1 MKKVLA
7 LALSLAMGISLVACG
22 NNSSSKSAAE
32 TEKKSASVSAST
44 KESKTTSVAETGT
57 ELKAEI
63 DYWSSWSETEAQA
76 LALRE
81 AADEFTKANPG
92 VKINF
97 TFNGRDNRNLVGS
110 AVAAGT
116 KITMMDANADNIKA
130 MWSEMTMDL
139 TPFFEKSYATTD
151 GKNYIDRIMPSM
163 SGLSSALF
171 DGKYS
176 YFPYAPQA
184 FMIFCNKNIF
194 DECGIT
200 KYPETW
206 TEFMEVCEKIKAKG
220 YTPVTTDNG
229 YATSWMGYYLSRLL
243 GNEEVEKLSND
254 TSAWSNP
261 KVLEAAKAIEEMAKK
276 GYFDPVIETNTY
288 PNAQQSMVINEKI
301 AMYINGTWLPN
312 EVSASTPE
320 NFKWGAFA
328 FPKVEGGIDDQ
339 TAGCYSSYG
348 IAINKS
354 ATSEEAEAAAAFGV
368 YLTTAF
374 DQKFSDMANAIPV
387 GVDGVWPDSLK
398 DAQQAIAK
406 YTTRYPSQTALILN
420 SNSKQIIADACLKLM
435 GGSITA
441 EQFVKMASKF

>member
-1 MKKVLA
+1 MRKVLA
-7 LALSLAMGISLVACG
+7 AALSVAMGMSLAACG
-22 NNSSSKSAAE
+22 GGSSKPAE
-32 TEKKSASVSAST
+32 ETTKSA
-44 KESKTTSVAETGT
+44 ESGAD
-57 ELKAEI
+57 KAESGDTKLNADI
-63 DYWSSWSETEAQA
+63 EYWSSWSETEAQA
-76 LALRE
+76 DALRE
-81 AADEFTKANPG
+81 AADEFMKANPG

-110 AVAAGT
+110 AVSAGT
-116 KITMMDANADNIKA
+116 KVTMMDANADNIKA

-139 TPFFEKSYATTD
+139 TPYFEESYEST
-151 GKNYIDRIMPSM
+151 GGEKYVDRIMPSM
-163 SGLSSALF
+163 SGLSAKLF

-194 DECGIT
+194 DDCGIT

-206 TEFMEVCEKIKAKG
+206 AEFMDACEKIKAKG
-220 YTPVTTDNG
+220 YTPVTTDSN
-229 YATSWMGYYLSRLL
+229 YATSWVGYYMSRLM
-243 GNEEVEKLSND
+243 GNDEVAKLSND
-254 TSAWSNP
+254 PSAWSNP
-261 KVLEAAKAIEEMAKK
+261 KVLEAAKAIEDMAKK

-312 EVSASTPE
+312 EVKDSTPDD
-320 NFKWGAFA
+320 FKWGSFA
-328 FPKVEGGIDDQ
+328 FPTVEGGVDDQ
-339 TAGCYSSYG
+339 TSGCYSSYG
-348 IAINKS
+348 IAINKD
-354 ATSEEAEAAAAFGV
+354 ATEEEAKAAAAFGV
-368 YLTTAF
+368 YVTTAF

-398 DAQQAIAK
+398 DAQQVISK
-406 YTTRYPSQTALILN
+406 YTNRYPSQTALILN

-441 EQFVKMASKF
+441 EEFVEMASKF

>member
-1 MKKVLA
+1 MRKVLA
-7 LALSLAMGISLVACG
+7 AALSVAMGMSLAACG
-22 NNSSSKSAAE
+22 GGSSKPAE
-32 TEKKSASVSAST
+32 ETTKSA
-44 KESKTTSVAETGT
+44 ESGAD
-57 ELKAEI
+57 KAESGDTKLNADI
-63 DYWSSWSETEAQA
+63 EYWSSWSETEAQA
-76 LALRE
+76 DALRE
-81 AADEFTKANPG
+81 AADEFMKANPG

-110 AVAAGT
+110 AVSAGT
-116 KITMMDANADNIKA
+116 KVTMMDANADNIKS

-139 TPFFEKSYATTD
+139 TPYFEESYEST
-151 GKNYIDRIMPSM
+151 GGEKYVDRIMPSM
-163 SGLSSALF
+163 SGLSAKLF

-194 DECGIT
+194 DDCGIT

-206 TEFMEVCEKIKAKG
+206 AEFMDACEKIKAKG
-220 YTPVTTDNG
+220 YTPVTTDSN
-229 YATSWMGYYLSRLL
+229 YATSWVGYYMSRLM
-243 GNEEVEKLSND
+243 GNDEVAKLSND
-254 TSAWSNP
+254 PSAWSNP
-261 KVLEAAKAIEEMAKK
+261 KVLEAAKAIEDMAKK

-312 EVSASTPE
+312 EVKDSTPDD
-320 NFKWGAFA
+320 FKWGSFA
-328 FPKVEGGIDDQ
+328 FPTVEGGVDDQ
-339 TAGCYSSYG
+339 TSGCYSSYG
-348 IAINKS
+348 IAINKD
-354 ATSEEAEAAAAFGV
+354 ATEEEAKAAAAFGV
-368 YLTTAF
+368 YVTTAF

-398 DAQQAIAK
+398 DAQQVISK
-406 YTTRYPSQTALILN
+406 YTNRYPSQTALILN

-441 EQFVKMASKF
+441 EEFVEMASKF

>member
-7 LALSLAMGISLVACG
+7 VALSVTMGLSLMACS
-22 NNSSSKSAAE
+22 NNSSSKSSTGAE
-32 TEKKSASVSAST
+32 KASSTAST
-44 KESKTTSVAETGT
+44 VKSKTSSTAENGT
-57 ELKAEI
+57 ELKGDIE
-63 DYWSSWSETEAQA
+63 YWSSWSETEAQA

-116 KITMMDANADNIKA
+116 KITMMDANADNIKS
-130 MWSEMTMDL
+130 MWSDMTMDL
-139 TPFFEKSYATTD
+139 TPFFEKTYASTD
-151 GKNYIDRIMPSM
+151 GKKYVDRIMPSM
-163 SGLSSALF
+163 SGLSASLF

-206 TEFMEVCEKIKAKG
+206 AELMDACEKIKAKG
-220 YTPVTTDNG
+220 YIPVTTDNG
-229 YATSWMGYYLSRLL
+229 YATSWVGYYLSRLL

-254 TSAWSNP
+254 PKAWSNP
-261 KVLEAAKAIEEMAKK
+261 KVLEAAKSIEEMAKK

-312 EVSASTPE
+312 EVSESTPE
-320 NFKWGAFA
+320 NFKWGSFA
-328 FPKVEGGIDDQ
+328 FPTVEGGVDDQ

-354 ATSEEAEAAAAFGV
+354 ATAEEAEAAAAFGV
-368 YLTTAF
+368 YVTTAF
-374 DQKFSDMANAIPV
+374 DQKFSDSANAIPV
-387 GVDGVWPDSLK
+387 SVDGVWPDSLK
-398 DAQQAIAK
+398 DAQQVMAK
-406 YTTRYPSQTALILN
+406 YTKRYPSQTSLILN

-441 EQFVKMASKF
+441 EKFVELASKF

>member
-1 MKKVLA
+1 MRKVLA
-7 LALSLAMGISLVACG
+7 AALSVAMGMSLAACG
-22 NNSSSKSAAE
+22 GGSSKPAEETTKSAESAADNV
-32 TEKKSASVSAST
+32 KSGDANLSADI
-44 KESKTTSVAETGT
+44 E
-57 ELKAEI
+57 
-63 DYWSSWSETEAQA
+63 YWSSWSETEAQA
-76 LALRE
+76 DALRE
-81 AADEFTKANPG
+81 AADEFMKANPG

-110 AVAAGT
+110 AVSAGT
-116 KITMMDANADNIKA
+116 KVTMMDANADNIKS

-139 TPFFEKSYATTD
+139 TPYFEESYKSTGGEKYV
-151 GKNYIDRIMPSM
+151 DRIMPSM
-163 SGLSSALF
+163 SGLSAKLF

-194 DECGIT
+194 DDCGIT

-206 TEFMEVCEKIKAKG
+206 TEFMDACEKIKAKG
-220 YTPVTTDNG
+220 YTPVTTDSG
-229 YATSWMGYYLSRLL
+229 YATSWVGYYMSRLM
-243 GNEEVEKLSND
+243 GNDEVAKLSND
-254 TSAWSNP
+254 PSAWSNP
-261 KVLEAAKAIEEMAKK
+261 KVLEAAKAIEDMAKK

-312 EVSASTPE
+312 EVKESTPDD
-320 NFKWGAFA
+320 FKWGSFA
-328 FPKVEGGIDDQ
+328 FPTVEGGVDDQ
-339 TAGCYSSYG
+339 TSGCYSSYG
-348 IAINKS
+348 IAINKD
-354 ATSEEAEAAAAFGV
+354 ATEEEAKAAAAFGV
-368 YLTTAF
+368 YVTTAF

-398 DAQQAIAK
+398 DAQQVISK
-406 YTTRYPSQTALILN
+406 YTNRYPSQTALILN

-441 EQFVKMASKF
+441 EEFVEMASKF

>member
-1 MKKVLA
+1 MRKVLA
-7 LALSLAMGISLVACG
+7 AALSVAMGMSLAACG
-22 NNSSSKSAAE
+22 GGSSKPAE
-32 TEKKSASVSAST
+32 ETTKSA
-44 KESKTTSVAETGT
+44 ESGAD
-57 ELKAEI
+57 KAESGDTKLNADI
-63 DYWSSWSETEAQA
+63 EYWSSWSETEAQA
-76 LALRE
+76 DALRE
-81 AADEFTKANPG
+81 AADEFMKANPG

-110 AVAAGT
+110 AVSAGT
-116 KITMMDANADNIKA
+116 KVTMMDANADNIKS

-139 TPFFEKSYATTD
+139 TPYFEESYEST
-151 GKNYIDRIMPSM
+151 GGQKYIDRIMPSM
-163 SGLSSALF
+163 SGLSAKLF

-194 DECGIT
+194 DDCGIT

-206 TEFMEVCEKIKAKG
+206 TEFMDACEKIKAKG
-220 YTPVTTDNG
+220 YTPVTTDSN
-229 YATSWMGYYLSRLL
+229 YATSWVGYYMSRLM
-243 GNEEVEKLSND
+243 GNDEVAKLSND
-254 TSAWSNP
+254 PSAWSNP
-261 KVLEAAKAIEEMAKK
+261 KVLEAAKAIEDMAKK

-312 EVSASTPE
+312 EVKDSTPDD
-320 NFKWGAFA
+320 FKWGSFA
-328 FPKVEGGIDDQ
+328 FPTVEGGVDDQ
-339 TAGCYSSYG
+339 TSGCYSSYG
-348 IAINKS
+348 IAINKD
-354 ATSEEAEAAAAFGV
+354 ATEEEAKAAAAFGV
-368 YLTTAF
+368 YVTTAF

-398 DAQQAIAK
+398 DAQQVISK
-406 YTTRYPSQTALILN
+406 YTNRYPSQTALILN

-441 EQFVKMASKF
+441 EEFVEMASKF

>member
-1 MKKVLA
+1 MRKVLA
-7 LALSLAMGISLVACG
+7 AALSVAMGMSLAACG
-22 NNSSSKSAAE
+22 GGSSKPAE
-32 TEKKSASVSAST
+32 ETTKSA
-44 KESKTTSVAETGT
+44 ESGAD
-57 ELKAEI
+57 KAESGDTKLNADI
-63 DYWSSWSETEAQA
+63 EYWSSWSETEAQA
-76 LALRE
+76 DALRE
-81 AADEFTKANPG
+81 AADEFMKANPG

-110 AVAAGT
+110 AVSAGT
-116 KITMMDANADNIKA
+116 KVTMMDANADNIKS

-139 TPFFEKSYATTD
+139 TPYFEESYEST
-151 GKNYIDRIMPSM
+151 GGQKYVDRIMPSM
-163 SGLSSALF
+163 SGLSAKLF

-194 DECGIT
+194 DDCGIT

-206 TEFMEVCEKIKAKG
+206 TEFMDACEKIKAKG
-220 YTPVTTDNG
+220 YTPVTTDSN
-229 YATSWMGYYLSRLL
+229 YATSWVGYYMSRLM
-243 GNEEVEKLSND
+243 GNDEVAKLSND
-254 TSAWSNP
+254 SSAWSNP
-261 KVLEAAKAIEEMAKK
+261 KVLEAAKAIEDMAKK

-312 EVSASTPE
+312 EVKDSTPDD
-320 NFKWGAFA
+320 FKWGSFA
-328 FPKVEGGIDDQ
+328 FPTVEGGVDDQ
-339 TAGCYSSYG
+339 TSGCYSSYG
-348 IAINKS
+348 IAINKD
-354 ATSEEAEAAAAFGV
+354 ATEEEAKAAAAFGV
-368 YLTTAF
+368 YVTTAF

-398 DAQQAIAK
+398 DAQQVMSK
-406 YTTRYPSQTALILN
+406 YTNRYPSQTALILN

-441 EQFVKMASKF
+441 EEFVEMASKF